1 MTSDDSQKSSQQPVF
16 LLKSSD
22 QPKRECKD
30 LKKHQAKRKSLSK
43 CYFRR
48 KWKCKYFQMSKDTT
62 ADCLSYQLWWM
73 IFIPI
78 HSSLHFQLGRSILI
92 QFLWPITCQPSAT
105 RLLHPLAMIPW
116 RCSTQCLQPHQCL
129 QLRKHQHSSH
139 QAPRTTKSVKTSS
152 NHW

>member
-1 MTSDDSQKSSQQPVF
+1 
-16 LLKSSD
+16 
-22 QPKRECKD
+22 
-30 LKKHQAKRKSLSK
+30 
-43 CYFRR
+43 
-48 KWKCKYFQMSKDTT
+48 MSKDTT

-129 QLRKHQHSSH
+129 QLTTANTNTPVIKLRGPQGQWRRHPIIGNSKQIQRGGRRLVKGKKRGTGALLNFCLLLYLGRAEQQHT
-139 QAPRTTKSVKTSS
+139 PTT
-152 NHW
+152 NRG